1 MKSRTR
7 HFAIAAIL
15 VLFSTAATFAQDVQK
30 NVPYVCNG
38 ERIVIDSCNMR
49 DLSDTTTCMV
59 GHPDTI
65 LPNGLMKYT
74 TETRGALKK
83 LLPTCKQPTADQVAR
98 AKAFEKKQQDTY
110 NANEKKANDENDAIE
125 ARARQIG
132 PAKKPRTPEE
142 AAINRCITAGRLP
155 ATCTGN
161 MLMKG
166 FEGMIGQVA
175 SAFGGG
181 APAPPPTGLYVGGNF
196 VGKGDWRMEF
206 ADGGVALRCGGLDFD
221 QYHYDLS
228 LKNSRVAIAV
238 KTSPK
243 SIVFEQHPDGT
254 WSDAGPAVV
263 NGRVQTGSR
272 AIQGGGG
279 TPGATYRDSVGNSIS
294 QSQADQLAASG
305 AHVTSNGNTYT
316 VNSGTTYVPTYAPKT
331 VTCGQAVLTSKGAG
345 PSGIDVATGF
355 LKGMFSD
362 GEKGPEAPAG
372 LRMRGSY
379 AGDGGILLEFFPE
392 SAIISCGEAAHAYP
406 YVVRA
411 DGNSAVIDLQDPAHT
426 LSFPLMPDGQLNST
440 PGPYEVKGRTIIGT
454 NDNDDFK
461 FAPLNATCNLTALK
475 AGATPGHVPA
485 ALAPAT
491 GAAPSLATG
500 NPANPTLSSPGAPTG
515 NAILNITSGF
525 AAQPGVPN
533 PLAGRPMVLLR
544 TDYDSALRGG
554 GITIPAGQT
563 GAKVVA
569 ANCANRANP
578 DCQTAMNAIKAAAV
592 SAIRAD
598 ANGSAALPG
607 VPAGTYYLMISALYN
622 KQTLSWSFKVDLKP
636 GVNSL
641 VLDQRN
647 GAPVN

>member
-1 MKSRTR
+1 MKIRTSKLA
-7 HFAIAAIL
+7 HAAIAI
-15 VLFSTAATFAQDVQK
+15 LFSSALAHAQDVQK

-38 ERIVIDSCNMR
+38 DRIVIDSCNMR
-49 DLSDTTTCMV
+49 DLSDTSTCMV
-59 GHPDTI
+59 GHPEVI
-65 LPNGLMKYT
+65 LSNGLMKYT

-98 AKAFEKKQQDTY
+98 AKAFEKRQQDAY

-125 ARARQIG
+125 ARAQQVVTG
-132 PAKKPRTPEE
+132 KKPKTPEE

-161 MLMKG
+161 LLMKG

-196 VGKGDWRMEF
+196 IGRGEWRLEF

-228 LKNSRVAIAV
+228 LKNNRVAIAV
-238 KTSPK
+238 KTNPK

-254 WSDAGPAVV
+254 WSDAAAAVV

-272 AIQGGGG
+272 AISGGGN
-279 TPGATYRDSVGNSIS
+279 PGSTYRDSSGNSIS
-294 QSQADQLAASG
+294 QSQADQLTASG
-305 AHVTSNGNTYT
+305 GHVTRDGSTYT
-316 VNSGTTYVPTYAPKT
+316 VNSNAPTYVPTYAAKT
-331 VTCGQAVLTSKGAG
+331 VTCSQAVLTSKGAG
-345 PSGIDVATGF
+345 PSGIDVGTGF
-355 LKGMFSD
+355 LKSMFSD

-379 AGDGGILLEFFPE
+379 GGDGGILLEFFPE

-426 LSFPLMPDGQLNST
+426 LSFPLMPDGQLNATS
-440 PGPYEVKGRTIIGT
+440 GPYEVHGRTIIGT

-461 FAPLNATCNLTALK
+461 FAPLNATCNLTTLK
-475 AGATPGHVPA
+475 AGAAPGHAPA
-485 ALAPAT
+485 AAAP
-491 GAAPSLATG
+491 PSLATG

-515 NAILNITSGF
+515 NAVLNITSGF
-525 AAQPGVPN
+525 PAQPGAAN
-533 PLAGRPMVLLR
+533 PLAGRPMVILR
-544 TDYDSALRGG
+544 TDYDSALRAAGLV
-554 GITIPAGQT
+554 IPAGTTGQKFVQT
-563 GAKVVA
+563 T
-569 ANCANRANP
+569 CANRANP
-578 DCQTAMNAIKAAAV
+578 DCQKASNAIKAQAA
-592 SAIRAD
+592 SALRGD
-598 ANGSAALPG
+598 ASGNAALPG
-607 VPAGTYYLMISALYN
+607 VPPGPYYLMISAQYQN
-622 KQTLSWSFKVDLKP
+622 QTLQWSFKVDLKP
-636 GVNSL
+636 GANNVK
-641 VLDQRN
+641 LDPSN
-647 GAPVN
+647 ATPLN